1 MSRIHAMDGEVPA
14 GPGLFEVNGHDPQEK
29 LITNVRRVAGTERT
43 PGSLLISISAG
54 LWAKAA
60 FAIEILGE
68 GLATITI
75 WDADAE
81 TKITWRDPDT
91 KEMRTTVMPGRGI
104 QTFQTLGV
112 LKLEAT
118 GEPYHEVKFGYVLLG
133 MKK

>member
-1 MSRIHAMDGEVPA
+1 MRIRVQSAAAMALLGAAALLPAANAGAQGIDFDRIDKFQSLGSNTLHVGEPPRTIVDDNERHA
-14 GPGLFEVNGHDPQEK
+14 
-29 LITNVRRVAGTERT
+29 VA
-43 PGSLLISISAG
+43 L
-54 LWAKAA
+54 
-60 FAIEILGE
+60 
-68 GLATITI
+68 TI